1 MCLPICPVLLCDE
14 KPENLINE
22 LKTKNEIQI
31 TASNQLFPVF
41 LKLEQLS
48 VLIVGGG
55 NVGLEKLNAILSN
68 SPATK
73 VRLVATSI
81 REEVKELAANFPHV
95 ELFPRPFEG

>member
-1 MCLPICPVLLCDE
+1 MNTLEP
-14 KPENLINE
+14 
-22 LKTKNEIQI
+22 KNEIQSP
-31 TASNQLFPVF
+31 ASNQLFPVF

-81 REEVKELAANFPHV
+81 RQEVRELAEQFPNV
-95 ELFPRPFEG
+95 ELFARPFAPTDLADVEVVIIAV